1 MLSEDARRERKWG
14 CFPALRQILEGKKPP
29 EDYYGPTS
37 VSDTRV
43 EELHRL
49 LEIAC
54 LAREYSNEFLG
65 AAKTEVGFGERV
77 LTDLGELMSRL
88 NCARRS
94 LDDEIESSER
104 LCREVYD
111 AVRGSGEQ
119 HGA

>member
-14 CFPALRQILEGKKPP
+14 CFPALRQILEGKNLPAH
-29 EDYYGPTS
+29 YYGLTS

-54 LAREYSNEFLG
+54 LSREYSNEFLS

-88 NCARRS
+88 EGARHS
-94 LDDEIESSER
+94 LDYEIESSER
-104 LCREVYD
+104 LCREAYD